1 MAHYATPL
9 IQRLPRVLV
18 GLALG
23 VALVGCS
30 IWPQSWSLR
39 SEPLPAQQTQEPA
52 PPLASAASSPTT
64 CADCAATAVAPQA
77 SAVVAPV
84 ATATPIAPA
93 PDVAQPAP
101 KVTRLE
107 VVQAAPATP
116 SPSPSPATPAP
127 SAPHALAHGFYVNV
141 GVFAVAQNA
150 NAVRGKL
157 DGTGLPI
164 VADTVKSKDAQAT
177 RIRVGPFAK
186 RAQAQAAA
194 KKIHALKLDAVVVRH

>member
-9 IQRLPRVLV
+9 FQRLPRVLV

-23 VALVGCS
+23 VALAGCS

-52 PPLASAASSPTT
+52 PQPASAASSPAT
-64 CADCAATAVAPQA
+64 CADCAAAPTAPQA

-93 PDVAQPAP
+93 PDVGQPVP
-101 KVTRLE
+101 QVTRLE
-107 VVQAAPATP
+107 VAQAAPA
-116 SPSPSPATPAP
+116 SPSPAAPAP

-150 NAVRGKL
+150 NTVRGKL

-164 VADTVKSKDAQAT
+164 VADTVKAKDAQAT

-186 RAQAQAAA
+186 RTQAQAAA